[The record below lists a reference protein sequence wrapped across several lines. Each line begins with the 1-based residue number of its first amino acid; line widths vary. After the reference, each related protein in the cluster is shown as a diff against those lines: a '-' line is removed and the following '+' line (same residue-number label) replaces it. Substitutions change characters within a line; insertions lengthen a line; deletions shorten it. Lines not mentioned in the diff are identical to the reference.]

1 MWYERQNS
9 HVIKPKICPIMSRGR
24 VFVLCQGSRCA
35 AAYPRHLMGETF
47 WVCEIIEGHPLKE
60 EGDHV
65 R

>member
-1 MWYERQNS
+1 
-9 HVIKPKICPIMSRGR
+9 MSRGR